1 MGNALNRVCCEEGR
15 MKGKGERTQIIMPSA
30 IDLLHFF
37 NRPSLEINS
46 NSVINPSSEMT
57 KLKGN
62 ECPNTGDDL
71 MAHYVMPCCYIDG
84 KME

>member
-1 MGNALNRVCCEEGR
+1 
-15 MKGKGERTQIIMPSA
+15 MKGKGERTQITMPSA

-37 NRPSLEINS
+37 NCPFLEMNS

-57 KLKGN
+57 KLRGN
-62 ECPNTGDDL
+62 ECLNTGDDL
-71 MAHYVMPCCYIDG
+71 MADYVIPCCYIEG